1 MKTKRCSKKI
11 NAFKEEKRFSFP
23 VFRANVFA
31 ASTTIIYSKHEK
43 WKSFFCGVRA
53 ARKPGR
59 ASLVWNMA
67 RGWTKREATEYFMYE
82 KSASLSYLFEILP
95 IQTWM
100 RGRRRFSATY
110 TAWILPRTSKICIHG
125 KLGNHLTIQT
135 ENFSLILISPFSFKG
150 SVFRLYTWSTYL
162 ECECECCLD
171 SWQWCRSRDYRGK
184 SAGQAILP
192 RYI

>member
-1 MKTKRCSKKI
+1 MKIVFLWGTSSEKTGEGFVSLKHGAGLNKERSNWIFYVWKI
-11 NAFKEEKRFSFP
+11 SF
-23 VFRANVFA
+23 
-31 ASTTIIYSKHEK
+31 III
-43 WKSFFCGVRA
+43 F
-53 ARKPGR
+53 
-59 ASLVWNMA
+59 VWNFTHSDMNA
-67 RGWTKREATEYFMYE
+67 RQKTLLRHIHC
-82 KSASLSYLFEILP
+82 LN
-95 IQTWM
+95 
-100 RGRRRFSATY
+100 
-110 TAWILPRTSKICIHG
+110 ILPRTSKICIHG

-171 SWQWCRSRDYRGK
+171 SWQWCRGRDYRGK